1 MQCLHPSLFVAG
13 IWLFSWG
20 IASAQAPT
28 IDANSTGQGRDAVA
42 RECHA
47 VLEPRVS
54 GEVSVSS
61 GPVVQR
67 LRTLGDVLAAIVTQA
82 IDRSTTFRQLVEVIG
97 QTDGIV
103 YVEHGRCG
111 HGVRACLLAVT
122 SAGAN
127 RIVRVRVAA
136 NKTDWD
142 MMGSVGHE
150 LQHAVEVLGNPA
162 ITSTVA
168 MHLFYLRKGHRVGDV
183 FETAAAIRA
192 GNDVRAEVRSRRHN
206 AHSLA
211 GYREVSPREL
221 SRGDRCPR
229 MNDGGVASAS
239 TEPDVANMGSQAR
252 TTN

>member
-1 MQCLHPSLFVAG
+1 MQCLHPSLVVAG

-28 IDANSTGQGRDAVA
+28 IDATSTGQGRDAVA
-42 RECHA
+42 RECDA

-54 GEVSVSS
+54 DEVCVSPA
-61 GPVVQR
+61 PVVQR

-82 IDRSTTFRQLVEVIG
+82 IDRSTTFRQLVEAIG

-136 NKTDWD
+136 NKADWD
-142 MMGSVGHE
+142 LMGSVGHE

-162 ITSTVA
+162 ITSTIA
-168 MHLFYLRKGHRVGDV
+168 MHLFYLRKGHRVGNV

-192 GNDVRAEVRSRRHN
+192 GNDVRAEVRSPPQN

-211 GYREVSPREL
+211 GYREVSPREP
-221 SRGDRCPR
+221 SRADRCPR

-239 TEPDVANMGSQAR
+239 TEPDVADMGSQAR
-252 TTN
+252 ITN

>member
-1 MQCLHPSLFVAG
+1 MHCLHPSLFVAG

-28 IDANSTGQGRDAVA
+28 IDAAAARQGRDAVA
-42 RECHA
+42 RECQA

-54 GEVSVSS
+54 DEVSVSS
-61 GPVVQR
+61 EPVVER
-67 LRTLGDVLAAIVTQA
+67 LRTLGSVLAAIVTQA
-82 IDRSTTFRQLVEVIG
+82 IDRSTTFRQLVEAIG

-111 HGVRACLLAVT
+111 HGVHACLLAVT
-122 SAGAN
+122 SGGAN

-136 NKTDWD
+136 NKADWEL
-142 MMGSVGHE
+142 MGSVGHE

-162 ITSTVA
+162 ITSTAA
-168 MHLFYLRKGHRVGDV
+168 MHVFYSRIGHRVGNV
-183 FETAAAIRA
+183 FETAAAVRA
-192 GNDVRAEVRSRRHN
+192 GNKVRAEVRSRPHN

-211 GYREVSPREL
+211 GYRAVSPRRA
-221 SRGDRCPR
+221 SRADRCR
-229 MNDGGVASAS
+229 RTNDGSVASAS
-239 TEPDVANMGSQAR
+239 TEPDVAHMGSQTR

>member
-28 IDANSTGQGRDAVA
+28 IDATAAGQGPDAVA
-42 RECHA
+42 HECDA
-47 VLEPRVS
+47 VVEPRGS
-54 GEVSVSS
+54 GEVCVS
-61 GPVVQR
+61 PAAVVQR

-82 IDRSTTFRQLVEVIG
+82 IDRSTTFRQLVEAIG
-97 QTDGIV
+97 ETDGIV

-136 NKTDWD
+136 NKADWD
-142 MMGSVGHE
+142 LMGSVGHE

-162 ITSTVA
+162 ITSTIA
-168 MHLFYLRKGHRVGDV
+168 MHLFYLRAGHRVGNV

-192 GNDVRAEVRSRRHN
+192 GNNVRAEVRSRPHN

-211 GYREVSPREL
+211 EHREVSPPGL
-221 SRGDRCPR
+221 SRADRCPR
-229 MNDGGVASAS
+229 MNDGSVASAS
-239 TEPDVANMGSQAR
+239 TEPDVADVGSQAR
-252 TTN
+252 ITN